1 MNLQDKNLV
10 KQKLMNQTR
19 LLKSLGVHGLLI
31 SDKKMLELHN
41 IVDHSNDKNNNASNV
56 KVLFIGSNLNNKSSE
71 EGKLFGNIITKGM
84 NLKHENVSIIDT
96 DSFFKENSPIT
107 NREELV
113 SLIQKEVDF
122 ILPLVIVSL
131 GEKNSQLILNT
142 DKPLDELRNKFYNF
156 NGFNLLCTL
165 DLDLLIKD
173 SSKKKLVWEDI
184 KKANR
189 EIDNEK

>member
-10 KQKLMNQTR
+10 KQKLMNQAR

-31 SDKKMLELHN
+31 SDKKKLELHN
-41 IVDHSNDKNNNASNV
+41 IVDHSNAKNSNASNV

-96 DSFFKENSPIT
+96 DPFFKENSSIT

>member
-31 SDKKMLELHN
+31 SDKKKLELHN
-41 IVDHSNDKNNNASNV
+41 IVDDSNDKNNNASNV
-56 KVLFIGSNLNNKSSE
+56 KVLFIGSNLNNKSSD

-96 DSFFKENSPIT
+96 DPFFKENSSIT

-156 NGFNLLCTL
+156 K
-165 DLDLLIKD
+165 I
-173 SSKKKLVWEDI
+173 
-184 KKANR
+184 
-189 EIDNEK
+189 

>member
-19 LLKSLGVHGLLI
+19 LLKSLGVHRLLI

-41 IVDHSNDKNNNASNV
+41 IIDDSNDKNNNASNV

-96 DSFFKENSPIT
+96 DPFFKENSSIT

>member
-1 MNLQDKNLV
+1 
-10 KQKLMNQTR
+10 MNQTR

-31 SDKKMLELHN
+31 SDKKKLELHN
-41 IVDHSNDKNNNASNV
+41 IVDDSNDKNNNASNV

-96 DSFFKENSPIT
+96 DPFFKENSSIT

>member
-19 LLKSLGVHGLLI
+19 LLKSLGVYGLLI

-96 DSFFKENSPIT
+96 DPFFKESSPIT

-173 SSKKKLVWEDI
+173 SSKKKLIWEDI
-184 KKANR
+184 KKVNR
-189 EIDNEK
+189 GIDDEK